1 MRYKES
7 FVTMVNSLDDLS
19 DQLKATNYEQ
29 IAKSLEKSSAGLNK
43 AIESIVSKI
52 DYDTIYKSITASSL
66 AASKA
71 IRSISENYSKI
82 LNTVSKIITDYSSS
96 IETVYKSLNSFY
108 NSKEFIALCETLI
121 NSNNYN
127 YSEEDTKEV
136 INSITYKD
144 IENINKIEIK
154 NDHSLPK
161 QIILW
166 LMITFILE
174 PLIAIPQ
181 EQITNWYKEQ
191 IPKIAEFINNKYK
204 QLSEISI
211 FSTEKISVSKLN
223 RTSYISTEN
232 MLPNLSGITESA
244 SLPKVDKVTS
254 FKKGDILLSNIR
266 PYFKKMWYATFEGG
280 CSNDVLVIR
289 SEEGIDSK
297 YLYYFLSQPTFFQYV
312 TETSKGT
319 KMPRGDKQ
327 AIMKYSIYVPSSI
340 VQKKIVKILE
350 SIDKKIVLNK
360 KINNNLHELS
370 DNLYNEWF
378 VKFNF
383 PNFDSKLKNSEL
395 GMIPEKWNV
404 GYFDDG
410 ILTKIIKSGVQNYEG
425 FKKYI
430 ATADVTNTD
439 IINYTLVDYDN
450 KPSRANMTP
459 ISSSVWFAK
468 MENSIKN
475 ILVDDYMDDIL
486 NDYIFS
492 TGFMG
497 IECYKSS
504 VNYIWSI
511 INNSKFIDIKNSLS
525 TGTLMAGISNTTI
538 VNFKYIIPDDETL
551 IQYNL
556 KLREINKK
564 IYNNKKQNE
573 TLSQLRDTLLPK
585 LMNGEIDLDNIEI

>member
-66 AASKA
+66 AASEA

-232 MLPNLSGITESA
+232 MLPNLSGITESV
-244 SLPKVDKVTS
+244 SLQKVDKVTS

-297 YLYYFLSQPTFFQYV
+297 YLYYFLSQPTFFQYA

-327 AIMKYSIYVPSSI
+327 AIMKYSIYVPSSV

-360 KINNNLHELS
+360 KINNNLYEMG
-370 DNLYNEWF
+370 DNLYNEYF
-378 VKFNF
+378 GKYKDNLPSDYKIVKLNEVAD
-383 PNFDSKLKNSEL
+383 NYDSKRKPMSSRER
-395 GMIPEKWNV
+395 EQHR
-404 GYFDDG
+404 G
-410 ILTKIIKSGVQNYEG
+410 IYPYYGATSII
-425 FKKYI
+425 
-430 ATADVTNTD
+430 
-439 IINYTLVDYDN
+439 DY
-450 KPSRANMTP
+450 
-459 ISSSVWFAK
+459 
-468 MENSIKN
+468 
-475 ILVDDYMDDIL
+475 VDDYIFDDIYL
-486 NDYIFS
+486 LMGEDGTVKTNDGYP
-492 TGFMG
+492 
-497 IECYKSS
+497 
-504 VNYIWSI
+504 VLQYIWGKNW
-511 INNSKFIDIKNSLS
+511 INNHAHVLKGKNISTELLMFALRKINIENIITGAVQPKINQENMNKIEFVIGSDSKNKELEDILKILMDKSKN
-525 TGTLMAGISNTTI
+525 
-538 VNFKYIIPDDETL
+538 IIE
-551 IQYNL
+551 
-556 KLREINKK
+556 ENKK
-564 IYNNKKQNE
+564 LE
-573 TLSQLRDTLLPK
+573 ELRDTLLPK

>member
-7 FVTMVNSLDDLS
+7 FVTTVNSLDDLS
-19 DQLKATNYEQ
+19 NQLKATNYEQ

-66 AASKA
+66 AASEA

-82 LNTVSKIITDYSSS
+82 LNTVPKIITDYSSS

-154 NDHSLPK
+154 NNHSLPK

-266 PYFKKMWYATFEGG
+266 PYFKKMWYATFDGG

-297 YLYYFLSQPTFFQYV
+297 CLYYFLSQPTFFQYV

-360 KINNNLHELS
+360 KINNNLYKLGDELYKKYFLSS
-370 DNLYNEWF
+370 DCVFYNLNEIST
-378 VKFNF
+378 
-383 PNFDSKLKNSEL
+383 NFDSKRKPMSSRER
-395 GMIPEKWNV
+395 EKHK
-404 GYFDDG
+404 G
-410 ILTKIIKSGVQNYEG
+410 IYPYYGATSII
-425 FKKYI
+425 
-430 ATADVTNTD
+430 
-439 IINYTLVDYDN
+439 DY
-450 KPSRANMTP
+450 
-459 ISSSVWFAK
+459 
-468 MENSIKN
+468 
-475 ILVDDYMDDIL
+475 VDDYIFDGIYVLMGEDGTVKTEDGKPIL
-486 NDYIFS
+486 Q
-492 TGFMG
+492 
-497 IECYKSS
+497 
-504 VNYIWSI
+504 YIWGKNWV
-511 INNSKFIDIKNSLS
+511 NNHAHVLKGTKLS
-525 TGTLMAGISNTTI
+525 TEHLLFALRNVNIESLITGAVQLKLNQENMNKIKIPISNNENKSFEENI
-538 VNFKYIIPDDETL
+538 DKIMNKIRN
-551 IQYNL
+551 IQLEN
-556 KLREINKK
+556 
-564 IYNNKKQNE
+564 Q
-573 TLSQLRDTLLPK
+573 TLSELRDTLLPK
-585 LMNGEIDLDNIEI
+585 LMNGEIDLDKVEI

>member
-7 FVTMVNSLDDLS
+7 FVTTVNSLDDLS
-19 DQLKATNYEQ
+19 NQLKATNYEQ

-66 AASKA
+66 AASEA

-82 LNTVSKIITDYSSS
+82 LNTVPKIITDYSSS

-191 IPKIAEFINNKYK
+191 ILKIAEFINNKYK

-266 PYFKKMWYATFEGG
+266 PYFKKMWYATFDGG

-289 SEEGIDSK
+289 NEEGIDSK
-297 YLYYFLSQPTFFQYV
+297 CLYYFLSQPTFFQYV

-360 KINNNLHELS
+360 KINNNLHDLAEQQFNEIYLKGSPKKLGELLVNIS
-370 DNLYNEWF
+370 TGSRPKGGAQDCGVPSIGAEKIEKFGVYNYSSEKYISEEYYERLKNGKLNSGDVLLYKDGAYTGKVSMCLNGFPHKKAAVNEHVFILNTKNNWAQNYLYFTLYNRDNKEMIHRLAC
-378 VKFNF
+378 
-383 PNFDSKLKNSEL
+383 SKAAQPGLNQIELKSVEVN
-395 GMIPEKWNV
+395 ICDEK
-404 GYFDDG
+404 
-410 ILTKIIKSGVQNYEG
+410 E
-425 FKKYI
+425 
-430 ATADVTNTD
+430 
-439 IINYTLVDYDN
+439 IINFENSV
-450 KPSRANMTP
+450 KPIMEK
-459 ISSSVWFAK
+459 ISS
-468 MENSIKN
+468 N
-475 ILVDDYMDDIL
+475 
-486 NDYIFS
+486 
-492 TGFMG
+492 
-497 IECYKSS
+497 
-504 VNYIWSI
+504 
-511 INNSKFIDIKNSLS
+511 
-525 TGTLMAGISNTTI
+525 TL
-538 VNFKYIIPDDETL
+538 E
-551 IQYNL
+551 
-556 KLREINKK
+556 NKK
-564 IYNNKKQNE
+564 LVE
-573 TLSQLRDTLLPK
+573 LRDTLLPK

>member
-66 AASKA
+66 AASEA

-211 FSTEKISVSKLN
+211 FSTEKISISKLN

-232 MLPNLSGITESA
+232 MLPNLSGITESV

-297 YLYYFLSQPTFFQYV
+297 YLYYFLSQPTFFQYA

-327 AIMKYSIYVPSSI
+327 AIMKYSIYVPSSV

-360 KINNNLHELS
+360 KINNNLYEMG
-370 DNLYNEWF
+370 DNLYNEYF
-378 VKFNF
+378 GKYKDNLPSDYKIVKLNEVAD
-383 PNFDSKLKNSEL
+383 NYDSKRKPMSSRER
-395 GMIPEKWNV
+395 EQHR
-404 GYFDDG
+404 G
-410 ILTKIIKSGVQNYEG
+410 IYPYYGATSII
-425 FKKYI
+425 
-430 ATADVTNTD
+430 
-439 IINYTLVDYDN
+439 DY
-450 KPSRANMTP
+450 
-459 ISSSVWFAK
+459 
-468 MENSIKN
+468 
-475 ILVDDYMDDIL
+475 VDDYIFDDIYL
-486 NDYIFS
+486 LMGEDGTVKTNDGYP
-492 TGFMG
+492 
-497 IECYKSS
+497 
-504 VNYIWSI
+504 VLQYIWGKNW
-511 INNSKFIDIKNSLS
+511 INNHAHVLKGKNISTELLMFALRKINIENIITGAVQPKINQENMNKIEFVIGSDSKNKELEDILKILMDKSKN
-525 TGTLMAGISNTTI
+525 
-538 VNFKYIIPDDETL
+538 IIE
-551 IQYNL
+551 
-556 KLREINKK
+556 ENKK
-564 IYNNKKQNE
+564 LE
-573 TLSQLRDTLLPK
+573 ELRDTLLPK

>member
-7 FVTMVNSLDDLS
+7 FVTTVNSLDDLS

-66 AASKA
+66 AASEA

-82 LNTVSKIITDYSSS
+82 LNTVPKIITDYSSG

-266 PYFKKMWYATFEGG
+266 PYFKKMWYATFDGG

-360 KINNNLHELS
+360 KINNNLYEMCNVLYHQLLD
-370 DNLYNEWF
+370 DNESNIEYKTIGEIAKKVITGKTPSTKNKEYWGGNIPFITIPDMHNQVFTINTERYITKEGAKSLI
-378 VKFNF
+378 
-383 PNFDSKLKNSEL
+383 PKNSISVSCIATVGLVSINDKDSQTNQQINSIVIENDYDLYYLFEFLTEQEQYMKSIAGGSTTYNINKNTFENIQVPYLNKEL
-395 GMIPEKWNV
+395 IIEYDKKVRPMFEK
-404 GYFDDG
+404 
-410 ILTKIIKSGVQNYEG
+410 IKSNQ
-425 FKKYI
+425 
-430 ATADVTNTD
+430 
-439 IINYTLVDYDN
+439 
-450 KPSRANMTP
+450 
-459 ISSSVWFAK
+459 
-468 MENSIKN
+468 
-475 ILVDDYMDDIL
+475 
-486 NDYIFS
+486 
-492 TGFMG
+492 
-497 IECYKSS
+497 
-504 VNYIWSI
+504 
-511 INNSKFIDIKNSLS
+511 
-525 TGTLMAGISNTTI
+525 ISN
-538 VNFKYIIPDDETL
+538 D
-551 IQYNL
+551 
-556 KLREINKK
+556 
-564 IYNNKKQNE
+564 
-573 TLSQLRDTLLPK
+573 TLSQLRDILLPK

>member
-66 AASKA
+66 AASEA

-232 MLPNLSGITESA
+232 MLPNLSGITESV

-297 YLYYFLSQPTFFQYV
+297 YLYYFLSQPTFFQYA

-319 KMPRGDKQ
+319 KMQ
-327 AIMKYSIYVPSSI
+327 
-340 VQKKIVKILE
+340 E
-350 SIDKKIVLNK
+350 
-360 KINNNLHELS
+360 
-370 DNLYNEWF
+370 
-378 VKFNF
+378 
-383 PNFDSKLKNSEL
+383 
-395 GMIPEKWNV
+395 
-404 GYFDDG
+404 
-410 ILTKIIKSGVQNYEG
+410 
-425 FKKYI
+425 
-430 ATADVTNTD
+430 
-439 IINYTLVDYDN
+439 
-450 KPSRANMTP
+450 
-459 ISSSVWFAK
+459 
-468 MENSIKN
+468 
-475 ILVDDYMDDIL
+475 
-486 NDYIFS
+486 
-492 TGFMG
+492 
-497 IECYKSS
+497 
-504 VNYIWSI
+504 
-511 INNSKFIDIKNSLS
+511 
-525 TGTLMAGISNTTI
+525 
-538 VNFKYIIPDDETL
+538 
-551 IQYNL
+551 
-556 KLREINKK
+556 EINK
-564 IYNNKKQNE
+564 
-573 TLSQLRDTLLPK
+573 LL
-585 LMNGEIDLDNIEI
+585 

>member
-66 AASKA
+66 AASEA

-232 MLPNLSGITESA
+232 MLPNLSGITESV

-297 YLYYFLSQPTFFQYV
+297 YLYYFLSQPTFFQYA

-327 AIMKYSIYVPSSI
+327 AIMKYSIYVPSSV

-360 KINNNLHELS
+360 KINNNLYEMG
-370 DNLYNEWF
+370 DNLYNEYF
-378 VKFNF
+378 GKYKDNLPSDYKIVKLNEVAD
-383 PNFDSKLKNSEL
+383 NYDSKRKPMSSRER
-395 GMIPEKWNV
+395 EQHR
-404 GYFDDG
+404 G
-410 ILTKIIKSGVQNYEG
+410 IYPYYGATSII
-425 FKKYI
+425 
-430 ATADVTNTD
+430 
-439 IINYTLVDYDN
+439 DY
-450 KPSRANMTP
+450 
-459 ISSSVWFAK
+459 
-468 MENSIKN
+468 
-475 ILVDDYMDDIL
+475 VDDYIFDDIYL
-486 NDYIFS
+486 LMGEDGTVKTNDGYP
-492 TGFMG
+492 
-497 IECYKSS
+497 
-504 VNYIWSI
+504 VLQYIWGKNW
-511 INNSKFIDIKNSLS
+511 INNHAHVLKGKNISTELLMFALRKINIENIITGAVQPKINQENMNKIEFVIGSDSKNKELEDILKILMDKSKN
-525 TGTLMAGISNTTI
+525 
-538 VNFKYIIPDDETL
+538 IIE
-551 IQYNL
+551 
-556 KLREINKK
+556 ENKK
-564 IYNNKKQNE
+564 LE
-573 TLSQLRDTLLPK
+573 ELRDTLLPK

>member
-1 MRYKES
+1 MRYKEG
-7 FVTMVNSLDDLS
+7 FVTTVNSLDNLS
-19 DQLKATNYEQ
+19 NQLKATNYEQ

-43 AIESIVSKI
+43 AIDSIVSKI

-66 AASKA
+66 AASEA

-82 LNTVSKIITDYSSS
+82 LNTISKIITEYSNS
-96 IETVYKSLNSFY
+96 IEAVYKSLNSFY
-108 NSKEFIALCETLI
+108 NSKEFITLCETLI

-144 IENINKIEIK
+144 IENINKIENK
-154 NDHSLPK
+154 NDHLLPR
-161 QIILW
+161 QIIVW

-191 IPKIAEFINNKYK
+191 IPKIVEFINSKYK
-204 QLSEISI
+204 KMSEISI

-266 PYFKKMWYATFEGG
+266 PYFKKMWYATFDGG

-327 AIMKYSIYVPSSI
+327 AIMKYSIYLPSKI
-340 VQKKIVKILE
+340 IQKKIVTILE
-350 SIDKKIVLNK
+350 NIDKKIELNI
-360 KINNNLHELS
+360 KINNNLRELCKTNYLRLIENNIIELS
-370 DNLYNEWF
+370 L
-378 VKFNF
+378 
-383 PNFDSKLKNSEL
+383 SEL
-395 GMIPEKWNV
+395 MDYQGGSQPPASEFQKEKSEDNIRFVQIRDFETDSYVCYIPN
-404 GYFDDG
+404 
-410 ILTKIIKSGVQNYEG
+410 S
-425 FKKYI
+425 KK
-430 ATADVTNTD
+430 
-439 IINYTLVDYDN
+439 N
-450 KPSRANMTP
+450 KLCS
-459 ISSSVWFAK
+459 K
-468 MENSIKN
+468 
-475 ILVDDYMDDIL
+475 DDIL
-486 NDYIFS
+486 IARYGASLGRICYGLSGAYNVALAKVLPKKEEYKELLRVILESD
-492 TGFMG
+492 GF
-497 IECYKSS
+497 Y
-504 VNYIWSI
+504 NYINQVGQRSAQAGF
-511 INNSKFIDIKNSLS
+511 NAGDI
-525 TGTLMAGISNTTI
+525 AGFN
-538 VNFKYIIPDDETL
+538 VIIPDENGLKEFNSISKNVIDKRLLIIDE
-551 IQYNL
+551 NR
-556 KLREINKK
+556 KLSE
-564 IYNNKKQNE
+564 
-573 TLSQLRDTLLPK
+573 LRDTLLPK